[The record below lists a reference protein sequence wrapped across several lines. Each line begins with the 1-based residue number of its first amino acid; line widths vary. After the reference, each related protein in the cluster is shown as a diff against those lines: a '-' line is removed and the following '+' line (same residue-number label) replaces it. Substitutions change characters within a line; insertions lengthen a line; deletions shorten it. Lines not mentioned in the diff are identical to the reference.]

1 VYSPSW
7 KVIQNRYFVD
17 VQWDHD
23 LLPMFDDILPKWV
36 STLDYTLNYR
46 GEYEG
51 IYDFG
56 PSQYSRAEE
65 TQNNLLAFLRQS
77 PTYEPAQ
84 EAQLGDM
91 TYFVRH
97 RLRQV
102 GSYRNRL
109 FQAFADVELG
119 DFFLRVGRQNLV
131 WGETDVF
138 RLLDNINPVDNSFG
152 GFFIDL
158 DERLI
163 TRPGAAP
170 AVFRTPDAVRVAPKG
185 LGWSLRLDG
194 DHPLVLLRHVPRGSG
209 PALAD
214 AAEALAEALEVRARV
229 PAAARRARGL
239 VPRDED
245 LWATLCYAPID
256 GVNVAYSVLALM
268 TSPSPAL
275 RFAAKQ
281 SLVSLGVEL
290 FFALLLGGCLGVP
303 VIAASAPLAL
313 EAAALLC
320 PLAVFTI
327 VRVTIR
333 LVASFHAYRGRAWV
347 MPWLSPIT
355 RRWAP
360 DDLRSSDR

>member
-1 VYSPSW
+1 VRYLDAREDRIELTASARDRLVRGGLLLFVVAPLVVIVGWGVYGLIVAEDTMASAALGGGL
-7 KVIQNRYFVD
+7 VALCAV
-17 VQWDHD
+17 
-23 LLPMFDDILPKWV
+23 LPGLAGLWTMA
-36 STLDYTLNYR
+36 TAA
-46 GEYEG
+46 
-51 IYDFG
+51 
-56 PSQYSRAEE
+56 SRA
-65 TQNNLLAFLRQS
+65 ARS
-77 PTYEPAQ
+77 
-84 EAQLGDM
+84 
-91 TYFVRH
+91 
-97 RLRQV
+97 
-102 GSYRNRL
+102 
-109 FQAFADVELG
+109 
-119 DFFLRVGRQNLV
+119 RVV
-131 WGETDVF
+131 
-138 RLLDNINPVDNSFG
+138 
-152 GFFIDL
+152 IDL